1 MRSLKKPPARDGE
14 VKRLREA
21 NTRKKHW
28 RRWGTYVSERQW
40 GTVREDYSANGDAWS
55 YFPHDHARSRA
66 YRWGEDGIGGFCDE
80 EQNLCIGLALWN
92 GADPI
97 LKERMFGLTNGQGN
111 HGEDVKE
118 IYFYLDATPTYSYA
132 RMLYKYPHA
141 AYPYQWLIDENARRG
156 KLDAEFELI
165 DTGIFNDDAYF
176 DIDIQYAKADLDD
189 ILLQI
194 TVTNRSTQ
202 PAWLTVLPQI
212 WFRNTWTWFIGAT
225 KPSMKAADG
234 SGITIEHASLCDLTM
249 HFEKPDKLLFCENE
263 TNTARLYSTGAR
275 GYFKDAFNSYVVHGD
290 SNAVNPTATGT
301 KAAGL
306 YARTIPGGG
315 KVVIRARL
323 SPGSLQPDAFADF
336 DQILQQ
342 RLGEADAYYD
352 DLQRNISDLDA
363 RRVQRQAFAGMLWS
377 KQFYGYDVPE
387 WLGGDPTEPKPPKSR
402 RSGRNSDWVHF
413 NSATVI
419 AMPDKWEYPWFAAW
433 DWAFHMA
440 TLALI
445 DPLFAKEQ
453 LILLCRPWYMH
464 PCGQL
469 PAYEWSFGDVNPP
482 VHAWAALRIYESEG
496 RLTGKKDRKF
506 LEIVFIKLL
515 LNFTWWVN
523 RKDVY
528 GRNVFQGGFLGM
540 DNIGAF
546 DRSKPLPIKAVLTQS
561 DGTSWMAMF
570 CLNMMRIALELARE
584 DPAYQDIASKFF
596 EHFLLIGGAM
606 TNLGGRGLG
615 LWDDEDRF
623 YYDWLILPSNK
634 KIPLRLR
641 SMVGLIP
648 LFAVEVLDDELLS
661 QTPAFVRR
669 MEWFLEHRPDL
680 AGLVSRPQSPGAEKR
695 RLFSIARAF
704 RMKSVLARVLDESEF
719 LSPYGIRA
727 LSREYKYHPYEFKI
741 ANFTSEVTYRSAES
755 DSNLFGGNSNWRGP
769 IWMPVNYLMVE
780 SLDKFGSFYGEDF
793 KVECP
798 KGSGHMMSLTDVA
811 NELRR
816 RLVRIFLR
824 DGRGRRP
831 VYNGYEKLQTDPQFK
846 DYVWFH
852 EYFDGDN
859 GRGVGASHQTGWT
872 GLVANLIDE
881 LYPPQSRSGE

>member
-14 VKRLREA
+14 IKRLREA

-40 GTVREDYSANGDAWS
+40 GTVREDYSANGDAWN

-156 KLDAEFELI
+156 KLDTEFELI

-176 DIDIQYAKADLDD
+176 DIDIQYAKADVDD

-202 PAWLTVLPQI
+202 PAWLTLLPQI

-225 KPSMKAADG
+225 KPSMKAADD
-234 SGITIEHASLCDLTM
+234 SGVTIEHASLCDLTM

-323 SPGSLQPDAFADF
+323 SPGSLQPNAFADF

-342 RLGEADAYYD
+342 RLDEADAFYD

-387 WLGGDPTEPKPPKSR
+387 WLYGDPTEPKPPKAR

-433 DWAFHMA
+433 DWAFHLV
-440 TLALI
+440 TLAMV
-445 DPLFAKEQ
+445 DSDFAKHQ
-453 LILLCRPWYMH
+453 LLLLCRPWYMH
-464 PCGQL
+464 PNGQL
-469 PAYEWSFGDVNPP
+469 PAYEWNFSDVNPP
-482 VHAWAALRIYESEG
+482 VHAWAALRIYQDDA
-496 RLTGKKDRKF
+496 RLNGKPDREF
-506 LEIVFIKLL
+506 LERVFIKLL

-523 RKDVY
+523 RKDPN
-528 GRNVFQGGFLGM
+528 GLNIFQGGFLGL
-540 DNIGAF
+540 DNIGPF
-546 DRSKPLPIKAVLTQS
+546 DRSKPLPFDGTLTQS

-570 CLNMMRIALELARE
+570 SLNMMRIALELAQD

-596 EHFLLIGGAM
+596 EHFMLIGGAM
-606 TNLGGRGLG
+606 TNLGGEGIGLC
-615 LWDDEDRF
+615 DDDDNF
-623 YYDWLILPSNK
+623 YYDWVIFSDGK
-634 KIPLRLR
+634 KVPLRLR
-641 SMVGLIP
+641 SIVGVIP
-648 LFAVEVLDDELLS
+648 LFAVDRGDRQRIAARTPVRRPDELVPRSS
-661 QTPAFVRR
+661 QGNP
-669 MEWFLEHRPDL
+669 LL
-680 AGLVSRPQSPGAEKR
+680 ASKPQNEGVEKR
-695 RLFSIARAF
+695 RLFSISRAY
-704 RMKSVLARVLDESEF
+704 RMKRCSRRMLDETILNAATISF
-719 LSPYGIRA
+719 PDLQSNPFV
-727 LSREYKYHPYEFKI
+727 FKDG
-741 ANFTSEVTYRSAES
+741 NFTSRS
-755 DSNLFGGNSNWRGP
+755 D
-769 IWMPVNYLMVE
+769 I
-780 SLDKFGSFYGEDF
+780 
-793 KVECP
+793 
-798 KGSGHMMSLTDVA
+798 
-811 NELRR
+811 
-816 RLVRIFLR
+816 
-824 DGRGRRP
+824 GRRNP
-831 VYNGYEKLQTDPQFK
+831 TPTCSAAT
-846 DYVWFH
+846 
-852 EYFDGDN
+852 
-859 GRGVGASHQTGWT
+859 RTGA
-872 GLVANLIDE
+872 V
-881 LYPPQSRSGE
+881 RSGCRSTT

>member
-1 MRSLKKPPARDGE
+1 MRALKKSSRDGE

-21 NTRKKHW
+21 NTSKKGW

-40 GTVREDYSANGDAWS
+40 GTVREDYSANGDAWN

-66 YRWGEDGIGGFCDE
+66 YRWGEDTIGGFCDE

-92 GADPI
+92 GVDPI

-118 IYFYLDATPTYSYA
+118 IYYYLDATPTHSYA
-132 RMLYKYPHA
+132 RMLYKYPQA

-156 KLDAEFELI
+156 KLDPEFELI
-165 DTGIFNDDAYF
+165 DTGIFNEDAYF
-176 DIDIQYAKADLDD
+176 DIDIQYAKADVDD

-194 TVTNRSTQ
+194 TATNRGRQ
-202 PAWLTVLPQI
+202 PARLTLLPQV

-225 KPSMKAADG
+225 KPSMKAASD
-234 SGITIEHASLCDLTM
+234 SGVAIEHASLYDMTM
-249 HFEKPDKLLFCENE
+249 HFEKPEKLLFCENE
-263 TNTARLYSTGAR
+263 TNTARLYNTGAR
-275 GYFKDAFNSYVVHGD
+275 GYFKDAFNSYVLHSD
-290 SNAVNPTATGT
+290 ANAVNPTATGT

-306 YARTIPGGG
+306 YTQTIPAGG

-323 SPGSLQPDAFADF
+323 CPGSFKPNTFDDF

-342 RLGEADAYYD
+342 RISEADTFYD
-352 DLQRNISDLDA
+352 DLQRSISDIDA

-387 WLGGDPTEPKPPKSR
+387 WLQGDPTEPKPPDWR
-402 RSGRNSDWVHF
+402 RSGRNADWVHF

-440 TLALI
+440 TLALV
-445 DPLFAKEQ
+445 DPQFAKEQ

-482 VHAWAALRIYESEG
+482 VHAWAALRIYETEG
-496 RLTGKKDRKF
+496 RLTGKKDRAF
-506 LEIVFIKLL
+506 LEIVFMKLL

-523 RKDVY
+523 RKDAY

-546 DRSKPLPIKAVLTQS
+546 DRSNPLPIKAVLTQS
-561 DGTSWMAMF
+561 DGTSWIAMF
-570 CLNMMRIALELARE
+570 CLNMMRIALELTRQ

-596 EHFLLIGGAM
+596 EHFMLIGGAM
-606 TNLGGRGLG
+606 TNLGGKGLG
-615 LWDDEDRF
+615 LWDDDDRF
-623 YYDWLILPSNK
+623 YYDWLIFPSDQ

-648 LFAVEVLDDELLS
+648 LFAVEVLDEELLS
-661 QTPAFVRR
+661 HAPAFVKR
-669 MEWFLEHRPDL
+669 MEWFLDHRPSL
-680 AGLVSRPQSPGAEKR
+680 ARLVSRPQSPGAEKR

-704 RMKSVLARVLDESEF
+704 RMKCVLERVLDESEF
-719 LSPYGIRA
+719 LSPYGVRA
-727 LSREYKYHPYEFKI
+727 LSREYLNHPYEFKLG
-741 ANFTSEVTYRSAES
+741 NFTSEVTYRSAES

-769 IWMPVNYLMVE
+769 IWMPVNYLIVE
-780 SLDKFGSFYGEDF
+780 SLEKFGSFYGEDF

-798 KGSGHMMSLTDVA
+798 KGSGRMMSLTEVA
-811 NELRR
+811 NELRS
-816 RLVRIFLR
+816 RLIRIFLR
-824 DGRGRRP
+824 DAQGRRP
-831 VYNGYEKLQTDPQFK
+831 VYNGYEKMQTDPQFK

-881 LYPPQSRSGE
+881 LYPPKS

>member
-1 MRSLKKPPARDGE
+1 MRAFRKPGRDAE

-21 NTRKKHW
+21 NAGKKPW

-40 GTVREDYSANGDAWS
+40 GTVREDYSANGDAWN

-80 EQNLCIGLALWN
+80 RQTLCLGIALWN

-97 LKERMFGLTNGQGN
+97 LKERLFGLTNGQGN

-118 IYFYLDATPTYSYA
+118 IYYYLDATPTYSYA
-132 RMLYKYPHA
+132 RMLYKYPQA
-141 AYPYQWLIDENARRG
+141 AFPYQRLIDENARRG
-156 KLDAEFELI
+156 KLKTEFELI

-176 DIDIQYAKADLDD
+176 DIDIQYAKADVDD

-194 TVTNRSTQ
+194 TATNRGRK
-202 PAWLTVLPQI
+202 AARLTVLPQV
-212 WFRNTWTWFIGAT
+212 WFRNTWTWFVGAK
-225 KPSMKAADG
+225 KPSLTAAGDAAVAVA
-234 SGITIEHASLCDLTM
+234 HASLGDFTM
-249 HFEKPDKLLFCENE
+249 HLEKPQKLLFCDNE
-263 TNTARLYSTGAR
+263 TNTARLYHSG
-275 GYFKDAFNSYVVHGD
+275 GGGFFKDAFHNYVVHGD
-290 SNAVNPTATGT
+290 NGAVNPAATGT

-306 YARTIPGGG
+306 YAPTIPAGG
-315 KVVIRARL
+315 KVVIRVRL
-323 SPGSLQPDAFADF
+323 SPGGVNPNAFADF
-336 DQILQQ
+336 DQILQS
-342 RLGEADAYYD
+342 RIAAADSYYD
-352 DLQRNISDLDA
+352 DLQKNISDIDA
-363 RRVQRQAFAGMLWS
+363 RRVQRQALGGMLWS
-377 KQFYGYDVPE
+377 KQFYAYDVAE
-387 WLGGDPTEPKPPKSR
+387 WLKGDATEPTPPHSR
-402 RSGRNSDWVHF
+402 LSGRNADWTHF
-413 NSATVI
+413 DTATIV

-433 DWAFHMA
+433 DWGFHVA
-440 TLALI
+440 TLALV
-445 DPLFAKEQ
+445 DPNFAKDQ
-453 LILLCRPWYMH
+453 LVLLCRPWYMH

-469 PAYEWSFGDVNPP
+469 PAYEWSFSDVNPP
-482 VHAWAALRIYESEG
+482 VHAWAALRVFETDR
-496 RLTGKKDRKF
+496 RLTGKKDRGF
-506 LEIVFIKLL
+506 LERVFLKLL

-584 DPAYQDIASKFF
+584 DAAYEDIASKFF

-606 TNLGGRGLG
+606 TNLGGKGIG
-615 LWDDEDRF
+615 LWDDEDKF
-623 YYDWLILPSNK
+623 YYDWLIPPSGE

-648 LFAVEVLDDELLS
+648 LFAVEVLDEELLAAA
-661 QTPAFVRR
+661 PNFVQR
-669 MEWFLEHRPDL
+669 MEWYLAHRPEL
-680 AGLVSRPQSPGAEKR
+680 AKLVSRPQAAGTDKR

-704 RMKSVLARVLDESEF
+704 RMKRVLERMLDETEF

-727 LSREYKYHPYEFKI
+727 LSREYLDRPYEFEI
-741 ANFTSEVTYRSAES
+741 DGFHSEVEYRSAES
-755 DSNLFGGNSNWRGP
+755 DSDLFGGNSNWRGP
-769 IWMPVNYLMVE
+769 IWMPVNFLIVE
-780 SLDKFGSFYGEDF
+780 SLCKFGSFYGDDF
-793 KVECP
+793 RVECP
-798 KGSGHMMSLTDVA
+798 KGSGRMMSLNEVA
-811 NELRR
+811 NELRT
-816 RLVRIFLR
+816 RLTRIFLR
-824 DGRGRRP
+824 DAQGRRP
-831 VYNGYEKLQTDPQFK
+831 VYNGYEKMQTDPQFK

-881 LYPPQSRSGE
+881 LHPPKS